1 MIHFEIQKALTS
13 IGRSLANELGY
24 DLVVNG
30 YGDSGEYSIDP
41 SKSFVRVDVLWNEK
55 SRTNLDDNCGG
66 LANHP
71 LQVMI
76 MTSKSHGE
84 EDGENISYRAAV
96 GISVAKDKF
105 PEGLMIGPSRVFKTF
120 PSPLLFEDGHI
131 GYALT
136 VQVESIE

>member
-1 MIHFEIQKALTS
+1 MIHFEIQKALAS
-13 IGRSLANELGY
+13 IGRTLANELGY
-24 DLVVNG
+24 DFVVNG

-76 MTSKSHGE
+76 MVSKSYG
-84 EDGENISYRAAV
+84 GNVSFKAAADM
-96 GISVAKDKF
+96 SVAKDKL
-105 PEGLMIGPSRVFKTF
+105 PEGLMIGSSRVFKTF
-120 PSPLLFEDGHI
+120 PSPLLVEENHI